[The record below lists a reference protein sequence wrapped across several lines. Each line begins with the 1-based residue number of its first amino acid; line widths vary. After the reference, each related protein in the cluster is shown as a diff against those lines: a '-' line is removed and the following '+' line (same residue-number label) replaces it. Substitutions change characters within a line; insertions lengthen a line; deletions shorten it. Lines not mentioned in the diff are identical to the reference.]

1 MPKKNSIGCE
11 SESRTLFVVH
21 KSGSAVT
28 AVNPSSAVESLVE
41 PSSGVRIS
49 GFYWDE
55 ASDIDISV
63 WNGLPSG
70 DVAPWS
76 KTVTRETSGL
86 RGTLASDR
94 WMNSQSFETEP
105 GDTTR

>member
-1 MPKKNSIGCE
+1 
-11 SESRTLFVVH
+11 
-21 KSGSAVT
+21 VT

-41 PSSGVRIS
+41 PSSGLVIS

-55 ASDIDISV
+55 ASDLDISV
-63 WNGLPSG
+63 WNDPPFA

-76 KTVTRETSGL
+76 KTAMREMSDL
-86 RGTLASDR
+86 RGTLALDR
-94 WMNSQSFETEP
+94 WMNSQSSETEP